1 MITSRERLK
10 LYILNSISWPSFLK
24 VLIIA
29 MVIFCG
35 KEVWEGLTYLMGW
48 DIRFCTC
55 INSKSLVEMKWYN
68 VHLFGFFDI
77 KIIILS
83 GISILN

>member
-1 MITSRERLK
+1 MITPRDRLK
-10 LYILNSISWPSFLK
+10 LYMLNSISWPSFLK

-29 MVIFCG
+29 IVIFCG
-35 KEVWEGLTYLMGW
+35 KEVWEELAYLLGW
-48 DIRFCTC
+48 DIRYCTC

-83 GISILN
+83 GISILK